1 MVQHIYRYH
10 APECESNRRSS
21 GKDKTFFIRSPLY
34 TVPDAGS
41 RCQYYIN
48 RLIYIKKFFL
58 CEAAENCQSKAGYG
72 NVARAFLVKGGR
84 AFRYLTQPS
93 ITPAKETVCRMS
105 GSLSDSSERHSFR
118 ESVLSTTGSFL

>member
-21 GKDKTFFIRSPLY
+21 GKDKTFFVRSPLY
-34 TVPDAGS
+34 AVPDAGS

-58 CEAAENCQSKAGYG
+58 CKAAENCQGKAGY
-72 NVARAFLVKGGR
+72 VILPALFWSKVDR

-93 ITPAKETVCRMS
+93 ITPAKEIVCRMS
-105 GSLSDSSERHSFR
+105 GSLPRQSFK
-118 ESVLSTTGSFL
+118 EIFFSATVSFL